1 MTVMTSF
8 HNEVSYLLLPQ
19 NSFIDN
25 LNPINDGLTHLCLLI
40 LRAKKIFV
48 TRFYTVLAQFG

>member
-1 MTVMTSF
+1 MTVVTSF
-8 HNEVSYLLLPQ
+8 HKEVSYLLLPQ

-25 LNPINDGLTHLCLLI
+25 SNSINDGLTHLRLLL